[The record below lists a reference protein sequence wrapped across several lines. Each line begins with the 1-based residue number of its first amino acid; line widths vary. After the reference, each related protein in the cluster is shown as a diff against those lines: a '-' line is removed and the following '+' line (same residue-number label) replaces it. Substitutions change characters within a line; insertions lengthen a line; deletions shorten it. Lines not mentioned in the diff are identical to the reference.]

1 MNVHIMVN
9 YLPTHTINRSGKFS
23 FRSFE
28 DERPI
33 VSSNSFSSEA
43 PINKDLELVEKTD
56 QF

>member
-1 MNVHIMVN
+1 MNVHIMRN